1 MPGIFRRV
9 DIVKIET
16 EPFDRA
22 QDVFSG
28 ISLQSGEFGQ
38 PQDQYGP
45 PKNIGR
51 RRREDMERR
60 RRKRGQILAFQVGQA
75 PGEGHPE

>member
-1 MPGIFRRV
+1 M
-9 DIVKIET
+9 
-16 EPFDRA
+16 
-22 QDVFSG
+22 FSR

-51 RRREDMERR
+51 RRREDVERR
-60 RRKRGQILAFQVGQA
+60 WRKRGQILTFQVGQA
-75 PGEGHPE
+75 PGEDRPK